1 MTVTVTTVTTIS
13 TIAAAEL
20 VTTIGAITIAGL
32 MIFLMGKELASATGS
47 VSQICVSKFA
57 NVGILPLTI
66 VFFAITLDKIIKVL
80 T

>member
-1 MTVTVTTVTTIS
+1 MTVTVTTVS

-20 VTTIGAITIAGL
+20 ATTIGAITIAGL
-32 MIFLMGKELASATGS
+32 MVFLIGKEIANATGS
-47 VSQICVSKFA
+47 VSKIRVAKFA

-66 VFFAITLDKIIKVL
+66 VFLAITLDKIIKVL